1 MNENKEYITHPE
13 EKGNILISEDVLCAI
28 AASAALEIDGVA
40 GLMNASGKKNAGK
53 GVKIVIEDDRAVVNV
68 YLMVAYGEPIP
79 EVAEKVQK
87 ADSVATAVQSAI
99 ENLPTKDE
107 IVEQVKEQLPTKEE
121 IVEGAKEQLKGAA
134 LDFLK
139 GLGNKQ

>member
-13 EKGNILISEDVLCAI
+13 EKGNIHISEDVLCAI

-68 YLMVAYGEPIP
+68 YLMVAYGQPIP
-79 EVAEKVQK
+79 EVAEKVQG
-87 ADSVATAVQSAI
+87 AVISAMIDMAGFAVQEVNVHVGGVSF
-99 ENLPTKDE
+99 
-107 IVEQVKEQLPTKEE
+107 
-121 IVEGAKEQLKGAA
+121 AK
-134 LDFLK
+134 
-139 GLGNKQ
+139 